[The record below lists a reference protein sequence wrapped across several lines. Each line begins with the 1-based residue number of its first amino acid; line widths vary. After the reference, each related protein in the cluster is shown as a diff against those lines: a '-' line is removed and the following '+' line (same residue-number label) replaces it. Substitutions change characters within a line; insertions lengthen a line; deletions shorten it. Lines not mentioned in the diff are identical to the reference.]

1 MWAKYYSE
9 AERKLTKLKRSARF
23 NPEQGR
29 INQCTEKSL
38 EEALATWQNI
48 NVLIRDDAAVPS

>member
-1 MWAKYYSE
+1 LAQSE
-9 AERKLTKLKRSARF
+9 AKLNEKLTKCAWF

-29 INQCTEKSL
+29 INRCTEKSL

-48 NVLIRDDAAVPS
+48 NVLIRDDAAVPT